1 MFCCMVLTARRILQ
15 EAFEKVITEKDE
27 SLSEL
32 KSELKELNVTRAD
45 EKVMHYFCSQDI
57 PF

>member
-1 MFCCMVLTARRILQ
+1 VLTAGGILQ

-32 KSELKELNVTRAD
+32 KSKLNELNVTRAD
-45 EKVMHYFCSQDI
+45 EKVMHYYCSQGI

>member
-1 MFCCMVLTARRILQ
+1 MLLHCADSKWFLQ
-15 EAFEKVITEKDE
+15 ENFKRVITEKDE

-32 KSELKELNVTRAD
+32 KSELNELDVTRAD

-57 PF
+57 PS

>member
-1 MFCCMVLTARRILQ
+1 MLLHCADSKWFLQ
-15 EAFEKVITEKDE
+15 ENFKRVITEKDE

-32 KSELKELNVTRAD
+32 KSELNELDVTRAD
-45 EKVMHYFCSQDI
+45 EKVMHYYCSQGI